1 MGLLGRKPGEWMMAA
16 EAWAL
21 LAFYRACL
29 AVMPVK
35 GIIERMT
42 TGRANGDAGASDA
55 VYDAASLEVAGRV
68 RWAVEAAARRSWVE
82 FVCFPQ
88 TLAGYAMLLRRG
100 VRSTMVYGVMRSQE
114 GELVAHTWLMMG
126 DTVVLGG
133 EGAGEFGV
141 VERWG

>member
-1 MGLLGRKPGEWMMAA
+1 MGLMGRRAGEWAIAA

-21 LAFYRACL
+21 LAFYRVCL

-35 GIIERMT
+35 RTIARMT
-42 TGRANGDAGASDA
+42 KGRVDGDAGDYDA
-55 VYDAASLEVAGRV
+55 VSLEVARRV
-68 RWAVEAAARRSWVE
+68 RWAVEAAARHSWVE

-88 TLAGYAMLLRRG
+88 TLAGYAMLRRRG
-100 VRSTMVYGVMRSQE
+100 VRSTMVYGVMRSKD
-114 GELVAHTWLMMG
+114 GELMAHTWLMMG
-126 DTVVLGG
+126 DRVVLGG